1 MAVVAVSL
9 LATAGS
15 IIYANRTGAQA
26 ARQTVALQYAKQLI
40 QLSKLYNL
48 PRTAPINDSPAAR
61 VAVDAAPFASNMSPN
76 SSYKRNLRMSA
87 LSSTPGDY
95 RSQLYRVDVTIYW
108 YDRGQELSLSDSSIH
123 RSP

>member
-48 PRTAPINDSPAAR
+48 PRTAPINDSPASR